1 MFSVSGVLSSA
12 SIAAG
17 HSSLVFRCPL
27 TAVNVRTTL
36 CRAANSKV
44 EKLNSN
50 SKIQHTS
57 LGIVG
62 FGAFGQLA
70 ALHLGKYFE
79 ISAYDPSPGLAK
91 VAQQLGVSL
100 SSLYS
105 VSQAD
110 VILIAA
116 PVSSFEQVVSEI
128 AVACKSGALI
138 VDVGSVKVIP
148 SEIMQRLLPNN
159 VDIVAT
165 HPLFGPQS
173 AAEGIEGLKVAVCP
187 IQGRRHSRLAAFLRK
202 SLGLTT
208 IMTTPEEHD
217 QEAAVVQGL
226 THLIAKVLLRMGP
239 LPTRMTTKSFD
250 SLSEA
255 ISMVQ
260 HDAPEVFEAIE
271 KANPY
276 AETVRRRFFDL
287 AANLSDE
294 LEAASTPMSR
304 NEGGH

>member
-1 MFSVSGVLSSA
+1 MD
-12 SIAAG
+12 
-17 HSSLVFRCPL
+17 
-27 TAVNVRTTL
+27 N
-36 CRAANSKV
+36 NSRSQ
-44 EKLNSN
+44 N
-50 SKIQHTS
+50 TS

-70 ALHLGKYFE
+70 ALHLGQHFE
-79 ISAYDPSPGLAK
+79 ITAYDPSLDVARVAK
-91 VAQQLGVSL
+91 QLGVRL
-100 SSLYS
+100 SSLHS

-128 AVACKSGALI
+128 AVACKPGALI
-138 VDVGSVKVIP
+138 VDVGSVKVVP
-148 SEIMQRLLPNN
+148 SEIMRRLLPNH

-173 AAEGIEGLKVAVCP
+173 ATTVVEGLKIAVCP
-187 IQGRRHSRLAAFLRK
+187 IQGRRHARLAAFLRK
-202 SLGLTT
+202 ALGLTV
-208 IMTTPEEHD
+208 IMTTPEDHD
-217 QEAAVVQGL
+217 QEAAIVQGL

-250 SLSEA
+250 LLSEA

-271 KANPY
+271 TANPY
-276 AETVRRRFFDL
+276 AETVRRRFFLLGRKFERRVGNSIEDTATQRKRTL
-287 AANLSDE
+287 ME
-294 LEAASTPMSR
+294 PHPEAAPSA
-304 NEGGH
+304 

>member
-1 MFSVSGVLSSA
+1 MNNRSRSQ
-12 SIAAG
+12 
-17 HSSLVFRCPL
+17 
-27 TAVNVRTTL
+27 N
-36 CRAANSKV
+36 
-44 EKLNSN
+44 
-50 SKIQHTS
+50 TS

-70 ALHLGKYFE
+70 ARHLGRYFE
-79 ISAYDPSPGLAK
+79 ISAYDPSLD
-91 VAQQLGVSL
+91 VAEAAMRLGVRL
-100 SSLYS
+100 SSLHA
-105 VSQAD
+105 VAQAD

-128 AVACKSGALI
+128 AAACKPGALI
-138 VDVGSVKVIP
+138 VDVGSVKVVP
-148 SEIMQRLLPNN
+148 SDIMRRLLPKH
-159 VDIVAT
+159 VDIVAS

-173 AAEGIEGLKVAVCP
+173 ATTGIEGLKIAICP
-187 IQGRRHSRLAAFLRK
+187 IQGRRHVRLAAFLRK
-202 SLGLTT
+202 ALGLTV
-208 IMTTPEEHD
+208 IVTTPEDHD

-250 SLSEA
+250 LLSEA
-255 ISMVQ
+255 IFMVQ

-287 AANLSDE
+287 AASLSVE
-294 LEAASTPMSR
+294 LETELRAPPRKKT
-304 NEGGH
+304 GHG

>member
-1 MFSVSGVLSSA
+1 M
-12 SIAAG
+12 
-17 HSSLVFRCPL
+17 
-27 TAVNVRTTL
+27 NN
-36 CRAANSKV
+36 NSR
-44 EKLNSN
+44 SR
-50 SKIQHTS
+50 HTS

-70 ALHLGKYFE
+70 ALHLSAHFE
-79 ISAYDPSPGLAK
+79 ISAYDPSPGLAD
-91 VAQQLGVSL
+91 VAQQLGVTL
-100 SSLYS
+100 SSLHS

-128 AVACKSGALI
+128 AVACNPGALI

-148 SEIMQRLLPNN
+148 SEIMRRLLPHY

-173 AAEGIEGLKVAVCP
+173 AGQGIEGLKVAVCP
-187 IQGRRHSRLAAFLRK
+187 VQGKRHAQVAAFLRK
-202 SLGLTT
+202 SLGLTV
-208 IMTTPEEHD
+208 ILTTPEDHD
-217 QEAAVVQGL
+217 NETAVVQGL
-226 THLIAKVLLRMGP
+226 THLIAKVLLKMGP

-250 SLSEA
+250 LLSEA

-260 HDAPEVFEAIE
+260 YDAPEVFEAIE

-287 AANLSDE
+287 AASLSDE
-294 LEAASTPMSR
+294 LEAASTTRPH
-304 NEGGH
+304 NESGH

>member
-1 MFSVSGVLSSA
+1 MNDNNRSQ
-12 SIAAG
+12 
-17 HSSLVFRCPL
+17 
-27 TAVNVRTTL
+27 N
-36 CRAANSKV
+36 
-44 EKLNSN
+44 
-50 SKIQHTS
+50 TS

-70 ALHLGKYFE
+70 ALHLRQHFE
-79 ISAYDPSPGLAK
+79 ITAYDPSLDVAK
-91 VAQQLGVSL
+91 VAMQLGVRL
-100 SSLYS
+100 SSLHS

-116 PVSSFEQVVSEI
+116 PVASFEQVVSKI
-128 AVACKSGALI
+128 AVACKPGALI
-138 VDVGSVKVIP
+138 ADVGSVKVVP
-148 SEIMQRLLPNN
+148 SEIMRRLLPDD

-173 AAEGIEGLKVAVCP
+173 AGQGIVGLKIAVCP
-187 IQGRRHSRLAAFLRK
+187 IQGRRHARLAAFLRK
-202 SLGLTT
+202 AMGLTV
-208 IMTTPEEHD
+208 IMTTPHDHD
-217 QEAAVVQGL
+217 QEAAIVQGL

-250 SLSEA
+250 LLSEA
-255 ISMVQ
+255 IAMVQ

-287 AANLSDE
+287 AANLSVE
-294 LEAASTPMSR
+294 LEAALATPLHDQS
-304 NEGGH
+304 GH

>member
-1 MFSVSGVLSSA
+1 M
-12 SIAAG
+12 
-17 HSSLVFRCPL
+17 
-27 TAVNVRTTL
+27 NN
-36 CRAANSKV
+36 NSR
-44 EKLNSN
+44 NQ
-50 SKIQHTS
+50 ITS

-70 ALHLGKYFE
+70 ALHLGQHFE
-79 ISAYDPSPGLAK
+79 ITAYDPSLDVAK
-91 VAQQLGVSL
+91 VAKQLSVCLTSL
-100 SSLYS
+100 HS
-105 VSQAD
+105 VAQAD

-116 PVSSFEQVVSEI
+116 PVSSFEQVVNEI
-128 AVACKSGALI
+128 AVACKPGALI
-138 VDVGSVKVIP
+138 VDVGSVKVVP
-148 SEIMQRLLPNN
+148 SEIMRQLLPNH

-173 AAEGIEGLKVAVCP
+173 AIAGIEGLKIAVCP
-187 IQGRRHSRLAAFLRK
+187 IRGRRHARLATFLRK
-202 SLGLTT
+202 ALGLTV
-208 IMTTPEEHD
+208 IMTTPEDHD

-250 SLSEA
+250 LLSEA
-255 ISMVQ
+255 VAMVQ

-287 AANLSDE
+287 AASLSGE
-294 LEAASTPMSR
+294 LETALRAPPH
-304 NEGGH
+304 NETGH

>member
-1 MFSVSGVLSSA
+1 MNNDKS
-12 SIAAG
+12 
-17 HSSLVFRCPL
+17 RQ
-27 TAVNVRTTL
+27 TL
-36 CRAANSKV
+36 
-44 EKLNSN
+44 
-50 SKIQHTS
+50 

-70 ALHLGKYFE
+70 AAHLGEYFE

-91 VAQQLGVSL
+91 TAQQLGVTL
-100 SSLYS
+100 SSLHS

-116 PVSSFEQVVSEI
+116 PVSSFEEVVSEI
-128 AVACKSGALI
+128 AVACNPGALI

-148 SEIMQRLLPNN
+148 SEIMRRLLPNHM
-159 VDIVAT
+159 DIVAT

-173 AAEGIEGLKVAVCP
+173 AGPGIEGLKVAVCP
-187 IQGRRHSRLAAFLRK
+187 IQGRRHMRLAAFLRK
-202 SLGLTT
+202 ALGLTV
-208 IMTTPEEHD
+208 IMTTPDDHD

-250 SLSEA
+250 LLSEA

-287 AANLSDE
+287 AASLSIE
-294 LEAASTPMSR
+294 LEAASTTKPH
-304 NEGGH
+304 NESGH

>member
-1 MFSVSGVLSSA
+1 M
-12 SIAAG
+12 
-17 HSSLVFRCPL
+17 
-27 TAVNVRTTL
+27 
-36 CRAANSKV
+36 
-44 EKLNSN
+44 SN
-50 SKIQHTS
+50 DTRSNDTS

-70 ALHLGKYFE
+70 ALHLGQHFE
-79 ISAYDPSPGLAK
+79 IAAYDPSPDVAK
-91 VAQQLGVSL
+91 VAKQLGVRLASL
-100 SSLYS
+100 NS

-110 VILIAA
+110 VVLIAA
-116 PVSSFEQVVSEI
+116 PVSSFQQVVSEI
-128 AVACKSGALI
+128 AVACKPGALI

-148 SEIMQRLLPNN
+148 AEMMRRLLPNY

-173 AAEGIEGLKVAVCP
+173 ATHGIEELKVAVCP
-187 IQGRRHSRLAAFLRK
+187 VKGNRHARLAAFLRK
-202 SLGLTT
+202 SLGLTVL
-208 IMTTPEEHD
+208 MTTPEEHD

-250 SLSEA
+250 LLSEA

-271 KANPY
+271 KSNPY
-276 AETVRRRFFDL
+276 AQTVRRQFFDL

-294 LEAASTPMSR
+294 LEKTLSTPPHKKTG
-304 NEGGH
+304 N

>member
-1 MFSVSGVLSSA
+1 M
-12 SIAAG
+12 
-17 HSSLVFRCPL
+17 
-27 TAVNVRTTL
+27 NN
-36 CRAANSKV
+36 NSKSQ
-44 EKLNSN
+44 N
-50 SKIQHTS
+50 TS

-70 ALHLGKYFE
+70 ALHLDQHFE
-79 ISAYDPSPGLAK
+79 ISAYDPSPGLAQ
-91 VAQQLGVSL
+91 VAKQLGVRLTSL
-100 SSLYS
+100 HA

-128 AVACKSGALI
+128 ADACKPGALI
-138 VDVGSVKVIP
+138 VDVGSVKVTP
-148 SEIMQRLLPNN
+148 SEIMRRLLPDD
-159 VDIVAT
+159 VDIVAS

-173 AAEGIEGLKVAVCP
+173 ATKGIKGLKIAVCP
-187 IQGRRHSRLAAFLRK
+187 IQGKRHARLAAFLRK
-202 SLGLTT
+202 ALGLTV
-208 IMTTPEEHD
+208 IMTTPEDHD
-217 QEAAVVQGL
+217 QEAAIVQGL

-250 SLSEA
+250 LLSEA

-287 AANLSDE
+287 AANLSVE
-294 LEAASTPMSR
+294 LDTASRTPARTKADTDGRSQR
-304 NEGGH
+304 SVVGFSPS

>member
-1 MFSVSGVLSSA
+1 MNN
-12 SIAAG
+12 I
-17 HSSLVFRCPL
+17 
-27 TAVNVRTTL
+27 
-36 CRAANSKV
+36 SK
-44 EKLNSN
+44 NQN
-50 SKIQHTS
+50 TS

-62 FGAFGQLA
+62 LGAFGQLA
-70 ALHLGKYFE
+70 ALHLAQYFE
-79 ISAYDPSPGLAK
+79 IMAYDPSPDVAKLAK
-91 VAQQLGVSL
+91 QLGVHLTSL
-100 SSLYS
+100 HS

-128 AVACKSGALI
+128 AVACKPGALVI
-138 VDVGSVKVIP
+138 DVGSVKVVP
-148 SEIMQRLLPNN
+148 SEIMRWLLPDN
-159 VDIVAT
+159 VDIVAS

-173 AAEGIEGLKVAVCP
+173 ATTGIKGLKIAVCP
-187 IQGRRHSRLAAFLRK
+187 IQGKRHARLVAFLRK
-202 SLGLTT
+202 ILGLTV
-208 IMTTPEEHD
+208 IVTTPEDHD

-250 SLSEA
+250 LLSEA

-287 AANLSDE
+287 AASLSEE
-294 LEAASTPMSR
+294 LEAALRASPN
-304 NEGGH
+304 NESGH

>member
-1 MFSVSGVLSSA
+1 M
-12 SIAAG
+12 
-17 HSSLVFRCPL
+17 
-27 TAVNVRTTL
+27 NN
-36 CRAANSKV
+36 NSKSQ
-44 EKLNSN
+44 N
-50 SKIQHTS
+50 TS

-70 ALHLGKYFE
+70 ALHLGQHFE
-79 ISAYDPSPGLAK
+79 VTAYDPSLEVAAVAK
-91 VAQQLGVSL
+91 QLGVRL
-100 SSLYS
+100 SSLHT

-110 VILIAA
+110 VVLIAA
-116 PVSSFEQVVSEI
+116 PVSSFEQLVSEI
-128 AVACKSGALI
+128 AVSCKPGALI

-148 SEIMQRLLPNN
+148 SEIMRRRLPNH

-173 AAEGIEGLKVAVCP
+173 ATTGIEGLKIAICP
-187 IQGRRHSRLAAFLRK
+187 IRGRQHTRLAAFLRK
-202 SLGLTT
+202 TLGLTV
-208 IMTTPEEHD
+208 IMTTPDDHD

-250 SLSEA
+250 LLSEA

-260 HDAPEVFEAIE
+260 HDAPEVFDAIE

-287 AANLSDE
+287 AASLSVE
-294 LEAASTPMSR
+294 LETALATPPQS
-304 NEGGH
+304 ET

>member
-1 MFSVSGVLSSA
+1 M
-12 SIAAG
+12 
-17 HSSLVFRCPL
+17 
-27 TAVNVRTTL
+27 NN
-36 CRAANSKV
+36 NSRSQ
-44 EKLNSN
+44 N
-50 SKIQHTS
+50 TS

-70 ALHLGKYFE
+70 ALHLGQHFE
-79 ISAYDPSPGLAK
+79 ISAYDPSPDLAK
-91 VAQQLGVSL
+91 IAKKLGVRL
-100 SSLYS
+100 SSLHS

-116 PVSSFEQVVSEI
+116 PVSSFEQVVREI
-128 AVACKSGALI
+128 AVACKPGALI

-148 SEIMQRLLPNN
+148 AEIMRRLLPNH

-173 AAEGIEGLKVAVCP
+173 AATGIEGLKIAVCP
-187 IQGRRHSRLAAFLRK
+187 IHGNRHTRLATFLRK
-202 SLGLTT
+202 ALGLTV
-208 IMTTPEEHD
+208 IMTTPEDHD

-239 LPTRMTTKSFD
+239 LPTLMTTKSFD
-250 SLSEA
+250 LLSEA

-276 AETVRRRFFDL
+276 AETVRRQFFDL
-287 AANLSDE
+287 AASLSVE
-294 LEAASTPMSR
+294 LETASRTLQH
-304 NEGGH
+304 NENGN

>member
-1 MFSVSGVLSSA
+1 MD
-12 SIAAG
+12 
-17 HSSLVFRCPL
+17 
-27 TAVNVRTTL
+27 T
-36 CRAANSKV
+36 NSRSQ
-44 EKLNSN
+44 NA
-50 SKIQHTS
+50 S

-62 FGAFGQLA
+62 FGAFGQLP
-70 ALHLGKYFE
+70 ALHLGQHFE
-79 ISAYDPSPGLAK
+79 ITAYDPSPDIARVAK
-91 VAQQLGVSL
+91 QFGVRL
-100 SSLYS
+100 SSLNS

-128 AVACKSGALI
+128 AVACNPDALI

-148 SEIMQRLLPNN
+148 AEIMRRLLPDH

-173 AAEGIEGLKVAVCP
+173 ATTGIRGLKIAVCP
-187 IQGRRHSRLAAFLRK
+187 IRGRRHARLAAFLRK
-202 SLGLTT
+202 ALGLTV
-208 IMTTPEEHD
+208 IMTTPEDHD

-250 SLSEA
+250 LLSEA

-276 AETVRRRFFDL
+276 SDTVRRRFFGL
-287 AANLSDE
+287 AASLSIE
-294 LEAASTPMSR
+294 LETASSTPPH
-304 NEGGH
+304 NETGH

>member
-1 MFSVSGVLSSA
+1 MNNRS
-12 SIAAG
+12 
-17 HSSLVFRCPL
+17 R
-27 TAVNVRTTL
+27 
-36 CRAANSKV
+36 
-44 EKLNSN
+44 
-50 SKIQHTS
+50 IQNTS

-70 ALHLGKYFE
+70 ARHLGPHFE
-79 ISAYDPSPGLAK
+79 ISAYDPLPDLTT
-91 VAQQLGVSL
+91 VAEQLGVRL
-100 SSLYS
+100 SSLHA

-116 PVSSFEQVVSEI
+116 PVPSFEEIVGEI
-128 AVACKSGALI
+128 AVSCRHNALI

-148 SEIMQRLLPNN
+148 AEIMRRLLPNH

-173 AAEGIEGLKVAVCP
+173 ATNGIEGLKIAICP
-187 IQGRRHSRLAAFLRK
+187 IRGRRHLRLAAFLRK
-202 SLGLTT
+202 SLDLTV
-208 IMTTPEEHD
+208 IMTTPELHD

-226 THLIAKVLLRMGP
+226 THLIAKVLLKMGP

-250 SLSEA
+250 LLAEA

-287 AANLSDE
+287 AAGLSVE
-294 LEAASTPMSR
+294 LDTALKTQAYNKSASSKSS
-304 NEGGH
+304 